1 MLKKGRPYFRNCRT
15 QGFFVI
21 IVSPGPKVSL
31 LVPKLNSWFQSQSP
45 APKVNLLVPQL
56 VFWSPCWSP
65 GTLAGPLVSP
75 LVTQF
80 VSWSL
85 NQSPGPLV
93 SPLVPQ
99 LVSWSLRL
107 SPGPLV
113 SLLVPQLVP
122 WSLSQSH
129 GPLVS
134 LLVPQLVSWSLSQ
147 SPGPLVSPLVP
158 QLVSWSLRLSP
169 DPLVSL
175 LVPRS
180 LGPLFASLI
189 ATWFLSHSS
198 QFLQF
203 LGLLQFSSF
212 LAPWSFSFPGSLV
225 PIVLS
230 TQSHSLLFSLFK
242 LFEIIRI
249 KKSYLVFLGKAR
261 LPAKD
266 ETVKTTSNSLN
277 VTIPRLNQVFSAF
290 NGVVLW
296 LK

>member
-99 LVSWSLRL
+99 LV
-107 SPGPLV
+107 PC
-113 SLLVPQLVP
+113 
-122 WSLSQSH
+122 
-129 GPLVS
+129 
-134 LLVPQLVSWSLSQ
+134 SLSQ
-147 SPGPLVSPLVP
+147 SPGPLGCPLIP
-158 QLVSWSLRLSP
+158 QLVSQFLGPLVPYLLVSQLPGFLVIVLSFFSFLVFCSFP
-169 DPLVSL
+169 VSQLLGLLVSL
-175 LVPRS
+175 V
-180 LGPLFASLI
+180 
-189 ATWFLSHSS
+189 H
-198 QFLQF
+198 
-203 LGLLQFSSF
+203 
-212 LAPWSFSFPGSLV
+212 
-225 PIVLS
+225 
-230 TQSHSLLFSLFK
+230 QSPQS
-242 LFEIIRI
+242 
-249 KKSYLVFLGKAR
+249 
-261 LPAKD
+261 
-266 ETVKTTSNSLN
+266 
-277 VTIPRLNQVFSAF
+277 
-290 NGVVLW
+290 
-296 LK
+296 